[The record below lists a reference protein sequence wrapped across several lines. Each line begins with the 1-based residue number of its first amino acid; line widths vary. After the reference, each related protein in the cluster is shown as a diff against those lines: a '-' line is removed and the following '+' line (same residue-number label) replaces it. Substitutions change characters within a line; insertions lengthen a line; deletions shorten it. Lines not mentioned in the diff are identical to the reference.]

1 MREDAAEKLIRAHD
15 GSMALLYI
23 HIMHTGF
30 LDREKAAAD
39 LSMTISEISAAEEKL
54 RRIGLLESSGDPVSV
69 SSVPQ
74 PSGQASSGQ
83 KLAENDGA
91 SPSPAAQPLTPA
103 KVKYPEGDHPQYTLQ
118 DVQRISESDPAFSA
132 VLQEARSVFG
142 QDLSSND
149 LRRLCSMY
157 HELGLPAEVYFVLFH
172 YCLELSAGNS
182 RKLTLGFV
190 EKRAYTWAN
199 QGIDSAELAEEYC
212 DRQRAAKSEI
222 NRIKKA
228 LGITDRPLTDTEEK
242 YISAWIG
249 LGFDESS
256 IYEAYDRTIMKTG
269 KRSFAYMNGIL
280 ENWDKSGIHSLE
292 EIRSAETP
300 PPAGR
305 KKPGQDGPQ
314 ETGSDHVDIS
324 YIEQIINNIT
334 GSK

>member
-54 RRIGLLESSGDPVSV
+54 LRIGLLESSGNPLPVSP
-69 SSVPQ
+69 VPQ
-74 PSGQASSGQ
+74 SSDTVSSGQ
-83 KLAENDGA
+83 KLPDNTGG
-91 SPSPAAQPLTPA
+91 SLSSAAQPLAPA
-103 KVKYPEGDHPQYTLQ
+103 KAKYPEGDHPQYTLQ

-190 EKRAYTWAN
+190 EKRAYAWAN
-199 QGIDSAELAEEYC
+199 QGIVSAELAEEYC
-212 DRQRAAKSEI
+212 DRQRAAKSEM

-242 YISAWIG
+242 YISAWIS

-256 IYEAYDRTIMKTG
+256 IYEAYDRAVMKTG

-280 ENWDKSGIHSLE
+280 ENWDKNGMHSLE
-292 EIRSAETP
+292 EIRAGES
-300 PPAGR
+300 PAPASR
-305 KKPGQDGPQ
+305 KKSGSDGQQ
-314 ETGSDHVDIS
+314 ETGSSHVDIS